1 MNERVSIPLPAE
13 LAAWLKRE
21 SERLERPVAFVA
33 RKAIEA
39 ARREAQTAAAA
50 PCREYLDA
58 PAARPPHRRAHPR
71 GERR

>member
-39 ARREAQTAAAA
+39 ARREAQTDRVAA
-50 PCREYLDA
+50 
-58 PAARPPHRRAHPR
+58 
-71 GERR
+71 

>member
-21 SERLERPVAFVA
+21 AEHLERPVAFVA

-39 ARREAQTAAAA
+39 ARPICGSDRSRGRKGDGQRIAA
-50 PCREYLDA
+50 
-58 PAARPPHRRAHPR
+58 
-71 GERR
+71 